1 MATIAPD
8 STQQGYLRP
17 DNPREY
23 GAALEDVLQDLLVGL
38 TGLPGNLVRPRYQPA
53 VPGVPDASTD
63 WCAFSVAV
71 EGADWNPAV
80 ESDPNANGGAGEY
93 RVSRSE
99 DVTATF
105 SFHGPNGQLNATVV
119 RDGFGVGQNRDAIE
133 ARGLKFVEAHDI
145 VYAPFLLKDVWVKK
159 SDLRVSFRR
168 WVTRTYGIRN
178 FASASGVID
187 NERYLTTFS
196 ANQPTP

>member
-1 MATIAPD
+1 MPTLAAD
-8 STQQGYLRP
+8 SSQKGYLRP

-23 GAALEDVLQDLLVGL
+23 GAALEDILQDLAAGL
-38 TGLPGNLVRPRYQPA
+38 TGLAGNLVRPRHQAFVAATPE
-53 VPGVPDASTD
+53 PGTD

-71 EGADWNPAV
+71 DAADWNPVV
-80 ESDPNANGGAGEY
+80 ESDPNANGGAGEH

-99 DVTATF
+99 DIVATF
-105 SFHGPNGQLNATVV
+105 SFHGPAGQLNASVM

-133 ARGLKFVEAHDI
+133 AKGIKFVGCEDV
-145 VYAPFLLKDVWVKK
+145 VYAPFQQKDVWVKK
-159 SDLRVSFRR
+159 SDLTVYFRR

-178 FASASGVID
+178 LASANGTID

-196 ANQPTP
+196 ATPT